1 MKAVYTIYEMRIPK
15 EILEKAFEIGFDYR
29 KESYWDSPN
38 VSVPCCVKMKS
49 GQIFEMAELLLIE
62 NLYDETEY
70 TFFQIEEV
78 DHISISEYALSKEFR
93 KASINTPEYRNDW
106 PFFIKAKSGLVLG
119 FNAVMPVNFTYKED
133 IKGNQIIEV
142 IDFNNAQSTGFEYI
156 KDHSKKSIQILCGY
170 DAELI
175 EKVKTIYN
183 SDYKI

>member
-1 MKAVYTIYEMRIPK
+1 MYTIKEMRIPK

-29 KESYWDSPN
+29 KESYWDRAS
-38 VSVPCCVKMKS
+38 VSVPCYVKMKS
-49 GQIFEMAELLLIE
+49 GQIFEMAELLLVE

-78 DHISISEYALSKEFR
+78 DHISFSEYALSQEFR
-93 KASINTPEYRNDW
+93 KASINTPEYRNDY
-106 PFFIKAKSGLVLG
+106 PFFIKAKNGIILG

-142 IDFNNAQSTGFEYI
+142 INYNDAQSTGFEYI

-175 EKVKTIYN
+175 EKIKNVYC